1 MWDKCTNWRIT
12 SIKFTFL
19 SRVLIST
26 EFSHVRI
33 ALLCRG
39 SNVTARVNVVNRAS
53 HALPAGKVTDAAK
66 DVTGDFHNWTP
77 VEVIIS
83 VKRSIPPTTS
93 RKNPF

>member
-1 MWDKCTNWRIT
+1 M
-12 SIKFTFL
+12 
-19 SRVLIST
+19 
-26 EFSHVRI
+26 RI

-39 SNVTARVNVVNRAS
+39 SNVTARVDVVNRAS

-83 VKRSIPPTTS
+83 VKRSISPTTS
-93 RKNPF
+93 RKNPFLTKYSSFVINLKKMNKYTKIGI